1 MWGANDP
8 DDRKPMIW
16 SDIQYADEHYNP
28 DGSTRTPDPVAVD
41 HELLRHYQTLTRIRH
56 QYPSLSVGSYQTV
69 LADDA
74 TQTFAFAREYQ
85 GQNLLVVLN
94 NSDKARTLTLPAKPG
109 KAYTD
114 LLNDFKV
121 TRNADTLTLTVPAKW
136 GAILLAK

>member
-1 MWGANDP
+1 
-8 DDRKPMIW
+8 
-16 SDIQYADEHYNP
+16 
-28 DGSTRTPDPVAVD
+28 
-41 HELLRHYQTLTRIRH
+41 
-56 QYPSLSVGSYQTV
+56 VGSYQTV

-74 TQTFAFAREYQ
+74 TQAFAFAREYQ
-85 GQNLLVVLN
+85 GQNILVVLN